1 MGKNVS
7 QMEKGLKLNGLSAG
21 RKGGEKSIASKERIY
36 LNHSGPFPIVFFLL
50 PPSTPPFLLT
60 RIIFLFRCSLPPS
73 SLFFPLSFSASLVS
87 LCQLMVG
94 GMSVAGPH
102 PSQTTAWMVP
112 CSVQSNALQFCHNEG

>member
-21 RKGGEKSIASKERIY
+21 RKGGKKHSIKGTNLFE
-36 LNHSGPFPIVFFLL
+36 PFWTFLHCL
-50 PPSTPPFLLT
+50 FPSPSIHPPFLLT